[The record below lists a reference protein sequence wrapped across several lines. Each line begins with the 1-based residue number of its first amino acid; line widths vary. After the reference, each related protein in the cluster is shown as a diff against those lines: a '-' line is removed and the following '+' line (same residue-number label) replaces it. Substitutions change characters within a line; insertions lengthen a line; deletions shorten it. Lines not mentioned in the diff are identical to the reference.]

1 MQILDRDT
9 LISRM
14 IQTVRAK
21 TSAITY
27 FGPGPFR
34 AFLFAVATEIQHL
47 YYRMFQ
53 VEQRLDP
60 LSASGDALD
69 AWASS
74 RGLTRAGAG
83 PASVILS
90 VSAPATI
97 GGAGTVSITGAA
109 VTGVGTTF
117 TTQAQV
123 NDILIV
129 NGFSYLITAIASD
142 VDATVIAAVD
152 VTAPTG
158 FQIQKSSALIPVA
171 PTPLQVSSSD
181 GATFNATED
190 LLLEPEFAGSTT
202 LTGKLIALSVGTG
215 TSQNVA
221 AGTISSVVNPSVS
234 PLVTLTVTN
243 DSAAQGA
250 TDVETDT
257 AFRSRIA
264 GLFAALN
271 QGTRQFYDA
280 QVRLALPRVVRTY
293 VARGSQL
300 NEVVVYC
307 ATRDGSALSSP
318 EKSTIATALM
328 EVTPVQTFVTITDM
342 LFQSIDVSFD
352 TTLTPGTTA
361 AQVTAS
367 IARSYAGLLDWS
379 IWPFETSIQADDLL
393 RIASGTDGIDSLTI
407 SSFVPA
413 TDTSLPAATLPKVG
427 TIAIRD
433 VSTGTTSTVTAM
445 NNQYP
450 RLI

>member
-21 TSAITY
+21 TAAITY

-69 AWASS
+69 AWAAG

-83 PASVILS
+83 QSSVVLS

-97 GGAGTVSITGAA
+97 SGTGTLSITGTSA
-109 VTGVGTTF
+109 TGVGTAF

-123 NDILIV
+123 NDIFVV
-129 NGFSYLITAIASD
+129 NGFSYLITAISSD
-142 VDATVIAAVD
+142 TAATVVAAVD
-152 VTAPTG
+152 VTTPTG
-158 FQIQKSSALIPVA
+158 FQIQKSSVLIPVA

-181 GATFNATED
+181 GVTFSATED
-190 LLLEPEFAGSTT
+190 LLLLPEFAGSTT
-202 LTGKLIALSVGTG
+202 LTGKLIAMSVGAG
-215 TSQNVA
+215 ASQNVA
-221 AGTISSVVNPSVS
+221 AGTINTVVNPSVS
-234 PLVTLTVTN
+234 SLVTLTVTN
-243 DSAAQGA
+243 DAAAQGA
-250 TDVETDT
+250 SDAETDT
-257 AFRSRIA
+257 VFRSRIA

-307 ATRDGSALSSP
+307 ATRDGSTLTSA
-318 EKSTIATALM
+318 EKSTVAAALM

-352 TTLTPGTTA
+352 TTLTPGTT
-361 AQVTAS
+361 VTDVTTS
-367 IARSYAGLLDWS
+367 LARSYAGLLDWS
-379 IWPFETSIQADDLL
+379 IWPFETSVQADDLL

-407 SSFVPA
+407 GSFVPA
-413 TDTSLPAATLPKVG
+413 TDVSLSAATLPKVG
-427 TIAIRD
+427 TISIVD
-433 VSTGTTSTVTAM
+433 VSSGATATVTAM